1 MENNVTNV
9 NEENTTV
16 ASDATTVADETTA
29 VILDEKSTEEV
40 TAVAETTA
48 VEHKIGFTPE
58 SLEWSLP
65 IMGKG
70 MLGIFI
76 VTTIIVT
83 VTVVLNK
90 ATAPR
95 KKNKE
100 KKDK

>member
-1 MENNVTNV
+1 MANNVTNV

-16 ASDATTVADETTA
+16 ATEVTTV
-29 VILDEKSTEEV
+29 IHDEKSTEEV

>member
-16 ASDATTVADETTA
+16 ATEVTT

-95 KKNKE
+95 KKKKRKKINKFLRQ
-100 KKDK
+100 DS

>member
-1 MENNVTNV
+1 M
-9 NEENTTV
+9 
-16 ASDATTVADETTA
+16 ETTA
-29 VILDEKSTEEV
+29 II
-40 TAVAETTA
+40 ETTA
-48 VEHKIGFTPE
+48 PVTEGTVTTEEEIMSETVLETIEVSETARDYWTPE
-58 SLEWSLP
+58 NLMGKEGTVP

>member
-1 MENNVTNV
+1 MAKNVTNV

-16 ASDATTVADETTA
+16 VSDVTT
-29 VILDEKSTEEV
+29 VILDEKLNEE
-40 TAVAETTA
+40 TVAETTA

>member
-1 MENNVTNV
+1 MANNVTNV

-16 ASDATTVADETTA
+16 ATEVTT

-58 SLEWSLP
+58 SLDWSLP

>member
-1 MENNVTNV
+1 MANNVTNV

-16 ASDATTVADETTA
+16 ATEVTT

-65 IMGKG
+65 IMGKC
-70 MLGIFI
+70 MLGMFI

>member
-1 MENNVTNV
+1 MANNVTNV

-16 ASDATTVADETTA
+16 ASDATT

>member
-1 MENNVTNV
+1 MNTETILSAA
-9 NEENTTV
+9 ELTSPELTTV
-16 ASDATTVADETTA
+16 AE
-29 VILDEKSTEEV
+29 
-40 TAVAETTA
+40 TAVAQD
-48 VEHKIGFTPE
+48 HGIGFTPE
-58 SLEWSLP
+58 GLEWSLP

-95 KKNKE
+95 KPKE
-100 KKDK
+100 KKDNK

>member
-1 MENNVTNV
+1 MANNVTNV

-16 ASDATTVADETTA
+16 ATEVTTL
-29 VILDEKSTEEV
+29 ILDEKSTEEV

>member
-1 MENNVTNV
+1 MANNVTNV

-16 ASDATTVADETTA
+16 ATEVTT

-58 SLEWSLP
+58 SHDWSLP

>member
-16 ASDATTVADETTA
+16 ATEVTT

-58 SLEWSLP
+58 SLDWSLP

>member
-1 MENNVTNV
+1 M
-9 NEENTTV
+9 NT
-16 ASDATTVADETTA
+16 ETIMNAEQLT
-29 VILDEKSTEEV
+29 STELA
-40 TAVAETTA
+40 TVAETLA
-48 VEHKIGFTPE
+48 AEDHGIGFTPDG
-58 SLEWSLP
+58 LEWSLP

>member
-1 MENNVTNV
+1 MANNVTNV

-16 ASDATTVADETTA
+16 ATEVTT

-58 SLEWSLP
+58 SLDWSLP

-70 MLGIFI
+70 MLGFFI

>member
-1 MENNVTNV
+1 MANNVTNV

-16 ASDATTVADETTA
+16 ATEVTT

-40 TAVAETTA
+40 KAVAETTA

-58 SLEWSLP
+58 SLDWSLP

-83 VTVVLNK
+83 VVLF
-90 ATAPR
+90 AV
-95 KKNKE
+95 E
-100 KKDK
+100 S

>member
-1 MENNVTNV
+1 MANNVTNV

-16 ASDATTVADETTA
+16 ATEVTT

-40 TAVAETTA
+40 TADAETTA

>member
-16 ASDATTVADETTA
+16 ASDATT

>member
-1 MENNVTNV
+1 MANNVTNV
-9 NEENTTV
+9 NEANTTV
-16 ASDATTVADETTA
+16 ATEVTT

-58 SLEWSLP
+58 SLDWSLP

>member
-1 MENNVTNV
+1 MANNVTNV

-16 ASDATTVADETTA
+16 ATEVTT

-70 MLGIFI
+70 MLGISI

>member
-1 MENNVTNV
+1 MTNNVTNANDV
-9 NEENTTV
+9 TTTV
-16 ASDATTVADETTA
+16 ASAATTVADETTT
-29 VILDEKSTEEV
+29 VIIEEKTTEEV
-40 TAVAETTA
+40 TTVEATTA

-90 ATAPR
+90 VTAPR
-95 KKNKE
+95 KNKE

>member
-1 MENNVTNV
+1 MNTESTTNVT
-9 NEENTTV
+9 ELTSAELTTV
-16 ASDATTVADETTA
+16 E
-29 VILDEKSTEEV
+29 
-40 TAVAETTA
+40 ETTA
-48 VEHKIGFTPE
+48 VEMTTVEHGIGFTPE
-58 SLEWSLP
+58 GLEFSLP

-83 VTVVLNK
+83 VTVILNK

-95 KKNKE
+95 KPKE

>member
-1 MENNVTNV
+1 MYN
-9 NEENTTV
+9 
-16 ASDATTVADETTA
+16 ETTINA
-29 VILDEKSTEEV
+29 AELASPEVAILSE
-40 TAVAETTA
+40 TAVAEDNG
-48 VEHKIGFTPE
+48 IGFTPE
-58 SLEWSLP
+58 GLEWSLP

-95 KKNKE
+95 KPRATKTNKNK
-100 KKDK
+100 